1 MPIGRYPNF
10 FRSDWYTYFHNPTPN
25 YEKTLNCTQEAV
37 YPLFTMV
44 FMFYVLC
51 GVAMLVL
58 RPFLTSKL
66 LPRKGR
72 TSIFAALYFLPIL
85 ALIHAVGGGLVYF
98 SYPYIVLILS
108 LVSSAFHFAFKL
120 DQTAKSL
127 LLGCAKDSRS
137 ALILIG
143 HWSLHAFGIIA
154 IAQDRNHSFYFGSWF
169 LFLVPVPGKIFNY
182 LPICISKYQLAITS

>member
-1 MPIGRYPNF
+1 
-10 FRSDWYTYFHNPTPN
+10 
-25 YEKTLNCTQEAV
+25 
-37 YPLFTMV
+37 MV

-182 LPICISKYQLAITS
+182 LHYLHTVKSSLEAAASNIFGGKFSAAYIQVRLEFEGGQ